1 MSIDENGFLEY
12 LQLQGS
18 EPDLVTKS
26 DLVNE
31 VRQSGY
37 RIGDRQLSFYVTEGI
52 LPKSIRVGS
61 RAGAYPRIV
70 VDLLTWVLRA
80 REGGLTV
87 DTIRELLPV
96 WKLLTRARRDKRLDL
111 AELEY
116 VARQH
121 VRTTEGSMAMP
132 AVVSDV
138 LTTCSQCL
146 GCAQDSVVVV
156 MKDGEEKRLDDIST
170 TLGFAI
176 VRQLEVTTDS
186 ADASDVR
193 SVWMARTRIT
203 LATGVDQDL
212 RTDPTTVILGVRPN
226 DPLPVGSG
234 APGSRQPAVMPA
246 GGSAP
251 DDSPRPD
258 GFEARK

>member
-1 MSIDENGFLEY
+1 MAVEENGFLEY

-26 DLVNE
+26 DLLSE
-31 VRQSGY
+31 VRQVGY
-37 RIGDRQLSFYVTEGI
+37 RIGERQLSFYVSEGI
-52 LPKSIRVGS
+52 LPKSVRVGS

-70 VDLLTWVLRA
+70 VELLKWVLRA

-87 DTIRELLPV
+87 DAIRELLPV

-111 AELEY
+111 GELEY

-132 AVVSDV
+132 ALVSDV
-138 LTTCSQCL
+138 LTTCPNCL
-146 GCAQDSVVVV
+146 GCAPATIVAV
-156 MKDGEEKRLDDIST
+156 MKDGKEKNLEDINT

-176 VRQLEVTTDS
+176 ARQVEVETGGDEATQ
-186 ADASDVR
+186 VR
-193 SVWMARTRIT
+193 SVWLARTRIT
-203 LATGVDQDL
+203 LATGVDKDL

-226 DPLPVGSG
+226 EALPAPG
-234 APGSRQPAVMPA
+234 APQQALI
-246 GGSAP
+246 SAEE
-251 DDSPRPD
+251 DLQV
-258 GFEARK
+258 E

>member
-1 MSIDENGFLEY
+1 MGMEENGFLEY

-26 DLVNE
+26 DLLNE
-31 VRQSGY
+31 VRQVGY
-37 RIGDRQLSFYVTEGI
+37 RIGERQLSFYVSEGI
-52 LPKSIRVGS
+52 LPKSVRVGS

-70 VDLLTWVLRA
+70 VELLTWVLRA

-111 AELEY
+111 GELEY

-132 AVVSDV
+132 VVVSDV

-146 GCAQDSVVVV
+146 GCTSPSVLVV
-156 MKDGEEKRLDDIST
+156 MKDGEERSLDDIST

-176 VRQLEVTTDS
+176 ARQVEVPTPGHNTPE
-186 ADASDVR
+186 VR

-212 RTDPTTVILGVRPN
+212 RTDPTTVILGVGPN
-226 DPLPVGSG
+226 DPLPEESG
-234 APGSRQPAVMPA
+234 APGSRQRALTPAVE
-246 GGSAP
+246 GRLKG
-251 DDSPRPD
+251 
-258 GFEARK
+258 